1 MKKFSRLLALMMVLC
16 LLGGCAL
23 AESPELPASEEAQV
37 GSETVTENAT
47 EEDVVLA
54 VVNGE
59 NLMQSAV
66 DGYAYYLQY
75 LYYSYGYDIT
85 DPELAAFIQQN
96 AIQGSIEEAVFFQ
109 KAREL
114 GFDQFTEEEE
124 AQLQQDAQNDLET
137 EIENWIANYGG
148 LTEEAT
154 DEEKA
159 AARLNAVADLESQ
172 GYTLEALAES
182 NRQSLI
188 YERLYADMVK
198 EATVTDEEVRA
209 AFDQQ
214 VAADKETY
222 ADASIYEQALYYFGM
237 TPYYVPEGYRG
248 ITQILLQVDA
258 ELMSNYQALQASL
271 EEAQEEEELA
281 NEAGEGVAAESSTD
295 ASAEAAATPVTQA
308 DVDAAYAAIL
318 ASVQPTVDEIK
329 AKLAA
334 GTPFADLIAEY
345 NTDPGMN
352 QEPYKSQGYS
362 VSMDSIYFDPA
373 FVRAAF
379 SVDEIGEVSEPYVG
393 THGVYIVCYLR
404 DVPAGPVEYTDEI
417 KNTLTQSLMTDKE
430 NTLFGEKLDAW
441 VSEAEVIYTD
451 AGNAYMQV
459 DQAQAT
465 QAPTEAPAEAS
476 TEAPAAE

>member
-1 MKKFSRLLALMMVLC
+1 MKNFSRLLALLLALC
-16 LLGGCAL
+16 LMGGCAL
-23 AESPELPASEEAQV
+23 AELPELPASEEAEV
-37 GSETVTENAT
+37 ESESVA
-47 EEDVVLA
+47 EDTAQEDTVLA

-59 NLMQSAV
+59 NLMQSDV
-66 DGYAYYLQY
+66 DSYAYYLLY
-75 LYYSYGYDIT
+75 LYYSQGFDIT
-85 DPELAAFIQQN
+85 NPELTAYIQQA
-96 AIQGSIEEAVFFQ
+96 AIQGSVEQAVFFQ
-109 KAREL
+109 KAKEL
-114 GFDQFTEEEE
+114 GFDQFTAEEE
-124 AQLQQDAQNDLET
+124 AQLQQDAQASLDA
-137 EIENWIANYGG
+137 EIENWITNNAG
-148 LTEEAT
+148 LAEDAT
-154 DEEKA
+154 DADKA
-159 AARLNAVADLESQ
+159 TARVNAIAALEAQ
-172 GYTLEALAES
+172 GYTLEALIAS
-182 NRQSLI
+182 LRQDMI

-198 EATVTDEEVRA
+198 DATVTDEEVRA
-209 AFDQQ
+209 AFDAQ
-214 VAADKETY
+214 VEADKQTY
-222 ADASIYEQALYYFGM
+222 ADPSMYEQALYYFGM

-248 ITQILLQVDA
+248 VTQILLQVDS
-258 ELMSNYQALQASL
+258 ELMSNYQGLQASL
-271 EEAQEEEELA
+271 EEAQDEAEKA
-281 NEAGEGVAAESSTD
+281 NEGDASATADAQATAD
-295 ASAEAAATPVTQA
+295 ASAEPTATPVTQA

-329 AKLAA
+329 AKLAT

-345 NTDPGMN
+345 NTDPGMT

-393 THGVYIVCYLR
+393 THGVYIVCYVR

-417 KNTLTQSLMTDKE
+417 KNTLTQSLITDKE

-465 QAPTEAPAEAS
+465 QAPTEAPA
-476 TEAPAAE
+476 AE

>member
-37 GSETVTENAT
+37 GSEAVTENAT

-59 NLMQSAV
+59 NLMQSDV

-96 AIQGSIEEAVFFQ
+96 AIQGSVEEAVYFQ

-393 THGVYIVCYLR
+393 THGVYIVCYVR

-465 QAPTEAPAEAS
+465 QAPTD
-476 TEAPAAE
+476 APAAE

>member
-393 THGVYIVCYLR
+393 THGVYIVCYVR

-465 QAPTEAPAEAS
+465 QAPTD
-476 TEAPAAE
+476 APAAE

>member
-281 NEAGEGVAAESSTD
+281 NEAAGEGVTAESSTD
-295 ASAEAAATPVTQA
+295 ASAESSAAPVTQA

-329 AKLAA
+329 TKLAA
-334 GTPFADLIAEY
+334 GTPFTDLIAEY

-404 DVPAGPVEYTDEI
+404 DVPAGAVEYTDEI
-417 KNTLTQSLMTDKE
+417 KNTISQELIAEKE
-430 NTLFGEKLDAW
+430 DELFSQKLNAW
-441 VSEAEVIYTD
+441 VAEAQVTYTD
-451 AGNAYMQV
+451 AGNAYLQP
-459 DQAQAT
+459 DQA
-465 QAPTEAPAEAS
+465 TEAPAETA
-476 TEAPAAE
+476 TEAPAE